1 VIHVYLTEPVDDKSM
16 MMMIIFKRNQ
26 ENIFLLPMTNFT
38 ESAKWSTTFHHPEK
52 IHSDVTNYLGPK
64 MLPLIILLRNVY
76 KNQVPFITT
85 KYNTNTKCEHGMG

>member
-1 VIHVYLTEPVDDKSM
+1 
-16 MMMIIFKRNQ
+16 
-26 ENIFLLPMTNFT
+26 MTNFT

-76 KNQVPFITT
+76 KKPVPLFITT
-85 KYNTNTKCEHGMG
+85 KYNTNTKCEYHRHGSMGWDRLRAIMYKNLISKGH